1 MHQNEMKRTFYMDFH
16 MDFQECVWCNEIT
29 GDKTSRICTENKH
42 WK

>member
-29 GDKTSRICTENKH
+29 GDKT
-42 WK
+42 